1 MDSLVPL
8 DILSTALLC
17 LLLQV
22 SSPCGKPMAEDIDVT
37 YVSNQLQSRVQRNK
51 AYWQLLVIREKEL
64 SDSLLQL
71 PRT

>member
-1 MDSLVPL
+1 MLQRAERRDSRWNRR
-8 DILSTALLC
+8 
-17 LLLQV
+17 
-22 SSPCGKPMAEDIDVT
+22 GKPVAEDIDVT